1 MAILKTSWASEKSNN
16 GSENLTEIIGK
27 KLKITYLRKMGSSKN
42 IEQDFIIDRLTNS
55 ILNTVSGDS
64 FQTEVIRLGK
74 TDLKYVAKIR
84 GWNFNWKSEFD
95 DIKKE
100 VYKLTIV
107 NNSNIIQGLLSV
119 TIEQDH
125 VFMNLLESA
134 SFNIGRNKIY
144 EGVAGNLVAYA
155 CKISFQRGF
164 DGYVAFTA
172 KTKLI
177 DHYEKTL
184 GAYHFKNQRMI
195 IETQPAK
202 ILVEKYFK
210 I

>member
-1 MAILKTSWASEKSNN
+1 MVVLETWASEKSNN
-16 GSENLTEIIGK
+16 GSEKLTKIIGK

-107 NNSNIIQGLLSV
+107 N
-119 TIEQDH
+119 
-125 VFMNLLESA
+125 
-134 SFNIGRNKIY
+134 
-144 EGVAGNLVAYA
+144 
-155 CKISFQRGF
+155 
-164 DGYVAFTA
+164 
-172 KTKLI
+172 
-177 DHYEKTL
+177 
-184 GAYHFKNQRMI
+184 
-195 IETQPAK
+195 
-202 ILVEKYFK
+202 
-210 I
+210 